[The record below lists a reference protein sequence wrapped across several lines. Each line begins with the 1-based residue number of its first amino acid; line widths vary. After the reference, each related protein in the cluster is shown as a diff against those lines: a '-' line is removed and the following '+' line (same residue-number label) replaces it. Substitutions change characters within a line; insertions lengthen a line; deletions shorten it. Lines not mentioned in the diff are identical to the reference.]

1 MFFVLGLGMLL
12 IWLDH
17 DKEISAGRA
26 FYYAVITGTTIGYA
40 RARAKRAHERSARTS
55 EASLKKS

>member
-1 MFFVLGLGMLL
+1 MLL